1 MRQMIP
7 RWQVLFG
14 GRFDIG
20 NTTVIGAVLRSSVAP
35 KMQSA
40 KQLLNIIL
48 IAISNGFLDL
58 LLGM

>member
-20 NTTVIGAVLRSSVAP
+20 NTTVIDAFLGLSVAP
-35 KMQSA
+35 KIHSS

-48 IAISNGFLDL
+48 IAISNGFFHL